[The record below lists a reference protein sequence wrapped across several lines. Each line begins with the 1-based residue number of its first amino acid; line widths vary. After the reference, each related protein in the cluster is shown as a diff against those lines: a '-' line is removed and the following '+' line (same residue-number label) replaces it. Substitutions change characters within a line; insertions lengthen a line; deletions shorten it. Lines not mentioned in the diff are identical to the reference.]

1 VLRCLQKRS
10 RACCGTRQVW
20 DAGSLEGVR
29 AFQTAYTVESASFCA
44 ERGRFAAGGDDMWVH
59 LHDFGTGAELEVNKG
74 APRTPPGLFLQI
86 TRAGLQIDLHTL
98 MQMSVTSEYALLLS
112 PTSMT

>member
-1 VLRCLQKRS
+1 MQIISEKPTSMLR
-10 RACCGTRQVW
+10 APWQVW

-59 LHDFGTGAELEVNKG
+59 LHDFATGAELEVNKG
-74 APRTPPGLFLQI
+74 ASAPG
-86 TRAGLQIDLHTL
+86 
-98 MQMSVTSEYALLLS
+98 
-112 PTSMT
+112 